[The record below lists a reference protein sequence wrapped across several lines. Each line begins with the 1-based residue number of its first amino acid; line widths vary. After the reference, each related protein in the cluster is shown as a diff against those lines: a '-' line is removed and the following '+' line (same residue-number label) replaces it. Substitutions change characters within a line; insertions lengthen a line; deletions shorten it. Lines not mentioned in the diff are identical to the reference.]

1 MKTLRRYAYLA
12 IAVVCL
18 HLVFG
23 AIVRISGSGMGCG
36 DNWPKCF
43 GYWFPPLSRPDLIIE
58 VSHRYLAS
66 IVTLAILALFVA
78 AWRRRGE
85 PGVGGPGGVLR
96 MAGAAVVTV
105 FCVAILGGVT
115 VKLGNAPWATVAHW
129 TLAMT
134 LLAMLATAAIRTGA
148 MGGAGARAQTAP
160 RSLVRSGYAAASI
173 AFLTVAMGGL
183 TANYPFG
190 AVGCTTFPFCGPNPA
205 APMAAVHIQLMHRTL
220 ALLLGLLAVG
230 MALRARRDDV
240 GPVVRRAVSVV
251 FAFVILQV
259 AIAAAMVL
267 LHLPPVLRSL
277 HEAAGVGVWLSAYT
291 MAYLAWI
298 AARPR
303 AEPGTGS

>member
-1 MKTLRRYAYLA
+1 MKALRRYAYLA
-12 IAVVCL
+12 LTVACL

-66 IVTLAILALFVA
+66 IVTLTIVALFVA
-78 AWRRRGE
+78 AWRRRRE
-85 PGVGGPGGVLR
+85 PGVSGPGGVLR

-105 FCVAILGGVT
+105 VCVAILGGVT

-134 LLAMLATAAIRTGA
+134 LLAILATAAVRSGA
-148 MGGAGARAQTAP
+148 MGGVGARAQTAP
-160 RSLVRSGYAAASI
+160 RAMVRGGYAAASI
-173 AFLTVAMGGL
+173 AFLVVAMGGL

-190 AVGCTTFPFCGPNPA
+190 AMGCTTFPFCGANPA
-205 APMAAVHIQLMHRTL
+205 APDSAVHIQLTHRAL
-220 ALLLGLLAVG
+220 ALLLGLVSLG
-230 MALRARRDDV
+230 LALRARRADV
-240 GPVVRRAVSVV
+240 GPVVRRAAYMVL
-251 FAFVILQV
+251 AFVILQV
-259 AIAAAMVL
+259 IVAAAMVL

-277 HEAAGVGVWLSAYT
+277 HEAVGVGVWLSAYT
-291 MAYLAWI
+291 MAYLARI

-303 AEPGTGS
+303 SPAEVGS